1 MDEELTD
8 ITGQLALHALLLEQL
23 FVNAVL
29 GTSNPAESWKAMREG
44 ILQASQLMAGA
55 PDNMSE
61 QTIVQ
66 EHVYHHAKIFC
77 ERVTQ
82 RIENPQAVVE
92 GQ

>member
-8 ITGQLALHALLLEQL
+8 ITGQLALHAILLEQL
-23 FVNAVL
+23 FARLAL
-29 GTSNPAESWKAMREG
+29 GTDNPIENWRSMRDD
-44 ILQASQLMAGA
+44 ILRASQFIANA

-61 QTIVQ
+61 QTIIQ
-66 EHVYHHAKIFC
+66 EHVYHHARLFC

-82 RIENPQAVVE
+82 RIENPQSAAE